1 MVVLVRFVLD
11 DGMMRAFK
19 ERIGTKATRK
29 AVKAE
34 AERLMR
40 NALYPDGAPKP
51 KKQKFKLTR

>member
-11 DGMMRAFK
+11 DDMMRAFK
-19 ERIGTKATRK
+19 NRIGTKPTRK

-40 NALYPDGAPKP
+40 GALYPDGAPK
-51 KKQKFKLTR
+51 KKQRFKLME